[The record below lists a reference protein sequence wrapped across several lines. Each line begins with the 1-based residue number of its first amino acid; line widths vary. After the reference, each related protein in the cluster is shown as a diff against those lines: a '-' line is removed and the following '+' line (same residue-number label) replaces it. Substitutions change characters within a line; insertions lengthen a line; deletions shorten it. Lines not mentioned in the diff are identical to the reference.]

1 MSGTGI
7 VDKYRKKIE
16 ELFAEIDSS
25 KYVYHNLDHTKAV
38 VTAFREIAQGCGIAD
53 RDVELGLVA
62 AWFHDIGYIKNPF
75 THEKGSISVL
85 EDMVDKSDFT
95 ETEIDVLK
103 GLIMATKMP
112 QSPKTMVE
120 KALCDADLLHLG
132 TSTYLESS
140 ETLRKELSLIYGREI
155 NKESWRIDNY
165 HFLKN
170 HNFQTDYVTE
180 KYGPTKA
187 ENLQLLRSR
196 IKEFE
201 RSDKEIAKLEAKI
214 ARLNDKLVL
223 KPSRGIETMFRTTSR
238 NHLDLSSMAD
248 SKANIMISVNT
259 IVISVVMTFAVGRIA
274 QYPYLL
280 WPIIVLVL
288 VCLATIVLSILAT
301 RPKVNKGTFNREDI
315 INKKTNLLFF
325 GNFHGMELD
334 DYQWGMNM
342 MMNDAEY
349 LYNSLSRDLFFLGK
363 VLGRKYRIL
372 RAAYT
377 TFMIGFVISIL
388 FFVYAAIKNNTTF

>member
-1 MSGTGI
+1 MSGSSI

-16 ELFAEIDSS
+16 ELFADIDSS
-25 KYVYHNLDHTKAV
+25 IYVYHNLDHTRGV
-38 VTAFREIAQGCGIAD
+38 VTAFREIAQGCGIID
-53 RDVELGLVA
+53 RDIELGLIA
-62 AWFHDIGYIKNPF
+62 AWFHDIGYVKNPYS
-75 THEKGSISVL
+75 HEQGSIAIL
-85 EDMVDKSDFT
+85 EEIIDKSDFT
-95 ETEIDVLK
+95 ATEIDVLK
-103 GLIMATKMP
+103 DLILATKMP
-112 QSPKTMVE
+112 QTPKTILE
-120 KALCDADLLHLG
+120 KAICDADLLHLG
-132 TSTYLESS
+132 TSTYLERSD
-140 ETLRKELSLIYGREI
+140 TLRKELTLIYDRDI

-165 HFLKN
+165 NFLKN
-170 HNFQTDYVTE
+170 HNFHTDYVTE
-180 KYGPTKA
+180 KYGPTKE
-187 ENLQLLRSR
+187 ENLHLLRSS

-201 RSDKEIAKLEAKI
+201 KSDKEIRKLEAKI
-214 ARLNDKLVL
+214 AKLNEKLVQ

-238 NHLDLSSMAD
+238 NHLDLSGMAD

-259 IVISVVMTFAVGRIA
+259 IVISVVMTFAAGRIA
-274 QYPYLL
+274 EYPYLL

-301 RPKVNKGTFNREDI
+301 RPKVNKGTFTREDI

-388 FFVYAAIKNNTTF
+388 FFVFAAIVNNTNF